1 MSSGALDTDT
11 VTMNGLGNAVSPNK
25 IINIKHQLAT
35 GQYRID
41 PYAVADAMIRRAE
54 LEMETAG
61 RRFPDLS
68 TQNECSKPASSCGAS
83 VKTASGRPS
92 TTVPTKLRAAVVL
105 GQAA

>member
-1 MSSGALDTDT
+1 MSFRPRDTDT
-11 VTMNGLGNAVSPNK
+11 VPMNGLGSAVSPNK
-25 IINIKHQLAT
+25 ITQIKHQLAN
-35 GQYRID
+35 GEYRID

-61 RRFPDLS
+61 RRFLDLS
-68 TQNECSKPASSCGAS
+68 AQNECSKPTSSCPAS
-83 VKTASGRPS
+83 VKKAPGRPS